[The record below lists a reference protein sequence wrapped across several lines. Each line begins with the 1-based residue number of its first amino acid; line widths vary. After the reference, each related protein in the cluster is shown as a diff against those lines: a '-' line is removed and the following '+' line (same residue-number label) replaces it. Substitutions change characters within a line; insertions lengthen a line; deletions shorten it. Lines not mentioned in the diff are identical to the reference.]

1 MPSSRRSSSAA
12 GRAERMV
19 SHNRYTSEQK
29 RFFAVNLKLWN
40 EKQITKDE
48 VIERFKKKFKDPK
61 FGYSQYRYLRQEVG
75 RDVEFGAPLLQAQE
89 QKALVVTVPQPAS
102 CVQGF
107 PHQQPQMAPASQ
119 DLHEDKFSAPVA
131 DSPPF
136 LQQDFSSGYGDF
148 PDLEMLLENDAETIP
163 AASVLPSTRGSTCLM
178 PAQQQGQQHQHQHQQ
193 QQQPA
198 ATDVFECTGGGPCT
212 LPVGAPHRHEP
223 NGSIV
228 FPNEKAIVGMIAMEK
243 MLMGLDSIDPQI
255 LSTQS
260 EPPVGS
266 CVSGSDYT
274 FTRTTSQQVPFTT
287 APDIPNMKTDDDRIF
302 AGFEY
307 ESPVLQDPSTDL
319 GTTTGGINIDP
330 SLTDT
335 MFDYDMS
342 NQIYNSTSQGTAG
355 GTDSMYLPTSMGSEY
370 PHRNPWL
377 STTNTSDSNFHYNT
391 SPGGLTNWSQAS
403 SYHLGP
409 SNQAGIASPSRW
421 TSQQLAR
428 RVIRQPV
435 AAMTIPR
442 RPAMA
447 RQQQNMDAGF
457 GFGLGVGG
465 MQMAYSP
472 STTGVVPSMWPQ
484 NRSPAMASKSSQG
497 FDIKGAGGAG
507 TPQ

>member
-29 RFFAVNLKLWN
+29 RFFAVNVKLWN

-355 GTDSMYLPTSMGSEY
+355 GTDSI
-370 PHRNPWL
+370 
-377 STTNTSDSNFHYNT
+377 
-391 SPGGLTNWSQAS
+391 PGGLTNWSQAS